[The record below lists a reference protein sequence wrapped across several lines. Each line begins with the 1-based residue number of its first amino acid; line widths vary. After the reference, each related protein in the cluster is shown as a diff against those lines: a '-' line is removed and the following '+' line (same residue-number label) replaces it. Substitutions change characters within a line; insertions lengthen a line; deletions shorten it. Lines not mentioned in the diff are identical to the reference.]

1 MPTMTRQRGFSLIEL
16 MVGMLVSMICML
28 AMMAAFAV
36 FEGKKRTTTSGNDA
50 QQNGSYALY
59 ALERQLRTAG
69 ASIVQGFN
77 HGLWGCPVTAY
88 TNGKQVLPGGALPA
102 PFTTSTWPSTTR
114 LVPVLIASGG
124 KTGADVIGVVGGNSA
139 MQVFNVTVSSTPS
152 DNAVIVANAM
162 GILSGDYLVGTL
174 SNGTCAIARVK
185 PGTNSAATQ
194 VTDASLILDT
204 ASSPATGLRS
214 ATGVFD
220 MGQTPALTLY
230 GVDATSNALV
240 SWDLLQRKVNGQAAA
255 VMPLAEGIVMIK
267 ALYGVETN
275 NSGTLDWKQPTGKW
289 AIGQLTNGSAAAVT
303 AIGQIKAIRLA
314 IVAQSRLPERASDYS
329 GPTRLTLFEDLSP
342 AVRYTLNIDRQFR
355 YQVYETT
362 IPVRNAMVSQFY

>member
-88 TNGKQVLPGGALPA
+88 THGKQVLPGGALPA
-102 PFTTSTWPSTTR
+102 PFTTSTWPRTRR

-124 KTGADVIGVVGGNSA
+124 KTEADVIGVVGGNSA
-139 MQVFNVTVSSTPS
+139 LQVFNVAVSSTPS
-152 DNAVIVANAM
+152 DNSVVVANAM

-185 PGTNSAATQ
+185 PGNTSAATQ
-194 VTDASLILDT
+194 VADTSLLLDT
-204 ASSPATGLRS
+204 ANSPATGLRS

-220 MGQTPALTLY
+220 IGQTPALTLY
-230 GVDATSNALV
+230 GVDANSHALV
-240 SWDLLQRKVNGQAAA
+240 AWDLLQRRVNDQAAA
-255 VMPLAEGIVMIK
+255 LTPLAEGIVVIK
-267 ALYGVETN
+267 ALYGVTDN
-275 NSGTLDWKQPTGKW
+275 AGNLDWKQPTGKW

-314 IVAQSRLPERASDYS
+314 IVAQSRLPERASDYH
-329 GPTRLTLFEDLSP
+329 GDPHLTLFKDLP
-342 AVRYTLNIDRQFR
+342 GDVRYTLNIDPQFR